1 MRNQPNDSQRLLRPP
16 RRRQGV
22 IVVLTGFALVAVF
35 AFVALSVDT
44 GRIVHAETQMQ
55 NAVDAASLAAAQ
67 EITAAVYA
75 AGQGQGSANIDAN
88 SIAVEAA
95 RAMAAQVAEA
105 NGVYID
111 PTNDVRFGKRGFD
124 EASGTWPIQWDVAP
138 FNVVQVVARRTGSD
152 LEQPD
157 GEFPLAFGW
166 AVGRDHVPIQTSATA
181 FVEARDLV
189 IVLDFSASMN
199 DDSSLRSGLGLTQAE
214 NSLDAMWD
222 ALRASEVTW
231 PGKNRKKF
239 RFKFG
244 KINSYEGTYVSSFN
258 TDWTP
263 RTTQGNLSGL
273 SRKLDGIPM
282 ERRNLGRVTAI
293 VKNSG
298 KITSIT

>member
-1 MRNQPNDSQRLLRPP
+1 MPLRLLR
-16 RRRQGV
+16 RRR
-22 IVVLTGFALVAVF
+22 
-35 AFVALSVDT
+35 
-44 GRIVHAETQMQ
+44 
-55 NAVDAASLAAAQ
+55 SLPRFTLLGKVKARQ
-67 EITAAVYA
+67 T
-75 AGQGQGSANIDAN
+75 SDAN

-199 DDSSLRSGLGLTQAE
+199 DDRFAALGSWSDTSREFLRCDVG
-214 NSLDAMWD
+214 MHCV
-222 ALRASEVTW
+222 LR
-231 PGKNRKKF
+231 K
-239 RFKFG
+239 
-244 KINSYEGTYVSSFN
+244 
-258 TDWTP
+258 
-263 RTTQGNLSGL
+263 
-273 SRKLDGIPM
+273 
-282 ERRNLGRVTAI
+282 
-293 VKNSG
+293 
-298 KITSIT
+298 